1 MPFFARS
8 PLRKL
13 SRKQARRR
21 TEADGIRALT
31 FELEML
37 EFVAAGDDLGLLRV
51 AGRWTAPAWRSLQD
65 IALVIRGGEDT
76 IELQPLPDPEGAVP
90 LASPDGE
97 PWRAA
102 YTASAELIEDPD
114 VELALIADDDEA
126 PVAIPRPGDWEPP
139 AAVYEDEEEEDEG
152 EAGDEPWNA
161 ELENLADLQIQAE
174 RLAEELEAREADEE
188 PEPDKEPEIDEPA
201 DPEPVVVAESVAV
214 ADPEELAHLRE
225 ELAEARS
232 ELDAERSRREALEE
246 EMRARATVED
256 DLRNAIAMQEAEL
269 AAAVAQATQRARRAE
284 RQSAYAANG
293 GGDASDRP
301 RVEPIDNE
309 FLARLERAHRAAE
322 AAS

>member
-21 TEADGIRALT
+21 AEAEGIRALT

-37 EFVAAGDDLGLLRV
+37 EFVAAGDELGLLRV

-139 AAVYEDEEEEDEG
+139 AAVYEDEEEDEG

-161 ELENLADLQIQAE
+161 ELEHLTDLQIQAE

-188 PEPDKEPEIDEPA
+188 LEADEEPEADEPA
-201 DPEPVVVAESVAV
+201 DPEPVIAETVAV
-214 ADPEELAHLRE
+214 ADPDELERLRE

-232 ELDAERSRREALEE
+232 ELEAERSRREALEE

-256 DLRNAIAMQEAEL
+256 ELRNAIAMQEAEL
-269 AAAVAQATQRARRAE
+269 AAAVAQAAQRARRAE

-301 RVEPIDNE
+301 RAEPIDNE
-309 FLARLERAHRAAE
+309 FLARLERARRAAE

>member
-21 TEADGIRALT
+21 AEADGIRALA

-65 IALVIRGGEDT
+65 IALVIRRGEDT
-76 IELQPLPDPEGAVP
+76 LELQPLPDPEGAVP

-102 YTASAELIEDPD
+102 YTASAELVEDPY

-126 PVAIPRPGDWEPP
+126 PVEIPRPGDWEPP
-139 AAVYEDEEEEDEG
+139 AAVDEDEEEDEA

-161 ELENLADLQIQAE
+161 ELEHLADLQIQAE
-174 RLAEELEAREADEE
+174 RLAEELEAREGDEE
-188 PEPDKEPEIDEPA
+188 PEADEPA

-214 ADPEELAHLRE
+214 ADPDELAHLRE

-301 RVEPIDNE
+301 RAEPIDNE
-309 FLARLERAHRAAE
+309 FLARLERARRAAE